1 MRTFQRFTDFRRI
14 HSLAISEY
22 ASLPRRNR
30 KWDHMYFRDKW
41 ILSVICSIL
50 MALKS
55 EFWKKI
61 DFTES
66 SKLAT
71 NLLKIVYVCSLLSC
85 LDDLGYFWEKCG
97 ISQHWRTKLIE
108 DNDWYFDDPR
118 RVLFSGMFF
127 SVEIAFLQYLNTLT
141 HVQEH
146 TKLTTN
152 MCWWHSWASS
162 AIDSM

>member
-1 MRTFQRFTDFRRI
+1 MRIFQWFTDFRRI

-22 ASLPRRNR
+22 ASLPRRTR

-61 DFTES
+61 DFSEL

-71 NLLKIVYVCSLLSC
+71 NRLKIVYVCSLSSC
-85 LDDLGYFWEKCG
+85 LDDLGWFWEKCG

-118 RVLFSGMFF
+118 RVLFSG
-127 SVEIAFLQYLNTLT
+127 SVLFCRNRF
-141 HVQEH
+141 
-146 TKLTTN
+146 
-152 MCWWHSWASS
+152 S
-162 AIDSM
+162 AIFEYAYSCLRTHEINNQHVLMRFMGLKCYL